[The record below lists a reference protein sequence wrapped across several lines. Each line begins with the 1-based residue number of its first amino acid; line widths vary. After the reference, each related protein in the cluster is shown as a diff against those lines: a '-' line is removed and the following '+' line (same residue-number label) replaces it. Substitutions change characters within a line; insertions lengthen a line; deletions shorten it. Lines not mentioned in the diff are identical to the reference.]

1 MSGWGIRRVMG
12 TAAAI
17 GIGIALAAS
26 SAAPA
31 GAATPPVGSFPVW
44 TQTSP
49 TTFSGQFSTA
59 AGGGAIG
66 VTTTGGNA
74 RVAETGTASFLGA
87 QTGFGQRFGSSRFQ
101 SYLTIGLAP
110 SLPGIGHGADSVTTV
125 TLPTLPAGW
134 GFAVGDIDADMVSI
148 DASGPG
154 GALTAVQLGPQDTS
168 GTPLLNYCANASPKP
183 SSCGAGT
190 TFTDAPWWCAAPGG
204 GVCAPA
210 TRPRTVVGNGADT
223 QGAYDWFVPTVGV
236 TTLTLTY
243 QWLTG
248 IPSFQLWIVTPAPA
262 AVVSGKILQ
271 PSGDPA
277 PAGTTIVLEDAAGA
291 PVPDIQNQP
300 VTVPVAADGTFSLT
314 TELGSYELAITTPE
328 GFATPPPI
336 RFTATG
342 DTVQLPT
349 LALTAVLPATGTDA
363 RPLFLAAGALL
374 GLGLLLSAG
383 VPLLRRRTST
393 R

>member
-1 MSGWGIRRVMG
+1 MQ
-12 TAAAI
+12 
-17 GIGIALAAS
+17 GIATIVGVAVVVTIASATPAA
-26 SAAPA
+26 
-31 GAATPPVGSFPVW
+31 AATPPVGSFPVW
-44 TQTSP
+44 TQTSSS
-49 TTFSGQFSTA
+49 TFTGQFSTA
-59 AGGGAIG
+59 AGGGVVG
-66 VTTTGGNA
+66 VTTTSGNA

-87 QTGFGQRFGSSRFQ
+87 QTGFGQRFGSSRYQ

-110 SLPGIGHGADSVTTV
+110 ALPGVGHGADSVTTV

-148 DASGPG
+148 DATGPG
-154 GALTAVQLGPQDTS
+154 GALTAAQLGPQDTG

-190 TFTDAPWWCAAPGG
+190 AFTDAPWWCPTTGG

-236 TTLTLTY
+236 TSLTLTY

-262 AVVSGKILQ
+262 AVVSGKIVQ
-271 PSGDPA
+271 PTGDPA
-277 PAGTTIVLEDAAGA
+277 PAGTTIMLEDAAGT
-291 PVPDIQNQP
+291 PVPDIQGQP
-300 VTVPVAADGTFSLT
+300 VTVPIAADGTFSLT
-314 TELGSYELAITTPE
+314 TELGSYELAIIPPE
-328 GFATPPPI
+328 GFATVPPI
-336 RFTATG
+336 RFAATG

-349 LALTAVLPATGTDA
+349 LALTAVLPSTGTDA

-374 GLGLLLSAG
+374 GLGVLLSAG
-383 VPLLRRRTST
+383 APVLRRRRAST

>member
-1 MSGWGIRRVMG
+1 MRRR
-12 TAAAI
+12 AAI
-17 GIGIALAAS
+17 GTAIGAAIVLTLAAS
-26 SAAPA
+26 EPA
-31 GAATPPVGSFPVW
+31 TAATPPVGSFPVW

-49 TTFSGQFSTA
+49 TAFSGQFSAA

-66 VTTTGGNA
+66 VTTTASNA

-87 QTGFGQRFGSSRFQ
+87 QTGFGQRFGTSRYQ

-110 SLPGIGHGADSVTTV
+110 ALPGVGHGADSVTTV

-148 DASGPG
+148 DATGPG
-154 GALTAVQLGPQDTS
+154 GALTAAQLGPQDTS
-168 GTPLLNYCANASPKP
+168 GTPILNYCANASPKP

-190 TFTDAPWWCAAPGG
+190 SFTDAPWWCATTGG

-236 TTLTLTY
+236 TSLTLTY

-271 PSGDPA
+271 PSGAPA
-277 PAGTTIVLEDAAGA
+277 SAGTTVALEDAAGT

-300 VTVPVAADGTFSLT
+300 VSVPVAADGTFSLT
-314 TELGSYELAITTPE
+314 TELGSYQLAITVPE

-336 RFTATG
+336 RFTASG

-363 RPLFLAAGALL
+363 GPLFLAAGGLL

-383 VPLLRRRTST
+383 AVLLRRRRTPT

>member
-1 MSGWGIRRVMG
+1 MATGGFRRHAVLATVVG
-12 TAAAI
+12 AAI
-17 GIGIALAAS
+17 AVV

-31 GAATPPVGSFPVW
+31 GAATAPVGSFPVW
-44 TQTSP
+44 TQSSSNTFTGQLSP
-49 TTFSGQFSTA
+49 A
-59 AGGGAIG
+59 AGGGSIG

-74 RVAETGTASFLGA
+74 RVAETGTASFLGP
-87 QTGFGQRFGSSRFQ
+87 QTGFGQRFGSSRSQ

-110 SLPGIGHGADSVTTV
+110 ALPGVGHGADSVTTV
-125 TLPTLPAGW
+125 TLPALPAGW

-148 DASGPG
+148 DATGPG
-154 GALTAVQLGPQDTS
+154 GALTAAQLNPQDTG
-168 GTPLLNYCANASPKP
+168 GTPVLNYCANASPKP

-190 TFTDAPWWCAAPGG
+190 TFTDAPWWCATTGP
-204 GVCAPA
+204 GVCASA

-223 QGAYDWFVPTVGV
+223 QGAYDWFVPTVSV

-277 PAGTTIVLEDAAGA
+277 PAGTTVVLEDAAGA
-291 PVPDIQNQP
+291 PVPDIQNQR
-300 VTVPVAADGTFSLT
+300 VTVPLAADGSFSFT
-314 TELGSYELAITTPE
+314 TELGSYELAVTPPE
-328 GFATPPPI
+328 GFAVPAPI
-336 RFTATG
+336 RFTASG
-342 DTVQLPT
+342 DTLQLPT
-349 LALTAVLPATGTDA
+349 LALAAVLPATGIDA
-363 RPLFLAAGALL
+363 HPLFLVAGSLL
-374 GLGLLLSAG
+374 ALGLLISAG
-383 VPLLRRRTST
+383 AVLLRRRRTPV